1 VMGHGAITQKLVEIE
16 DSSDENNKTSVGA
29 E

>member
-1 VMGHGAITQKLVEIE
+1 MGHGATTQKLVEIE

-29 E
+29 K

>member
-1 VMGHGAITQKLVEIE
+1 MGHGATTQKLVEIK

-29 E
+29 K